1 MKQRHY
7 LAICIS
13 SAMLLLTACGGG
25 GSFGVDTATK
35 PTTIPTNNNPN
46 TPKQPTLVDDTSDKR
61 PSEEQLSDFMQPST
75 GQAVFVPRRIVRG
88 ANVTP
93 ENQKDIS
100 VADVKNIEDSF
111 TTPLVDM
118 FTKTADD
125 KKNLT
130 DEVST
135 HFANGNLFT
144 KRDEFKFVRSGYFLQ
159 DSGKTIFRPIFT
171 DGNYGYIFYQGTNP
185 STALPT
191 QNANLTY
198 KGYWDFT
205 TNAVNVPERTG
216 RAGKQSGYTSYDAVS
231 NEDVNVTQK
240 EHQGKPAGVGYSSE
254 FTVNFNDKTVKGDL
268 KRNGYIN
275 RDTVEQ
281 EVDTLYSV
289 DAKIH
294 GNRFRGSATAKKT
307 DELYF
312 KSNASQ
318 LEGGF
323 YGDNAEE
330 MAGKFLADDNS
341 LFAVFSAR
349 QQAQD
354 GKLADTATAF
364 DARQIQVDSKT
375 ATLKEQQLDSFGNAT
390 QLVVNGKV
398 FSLLPTA
405 GANATDP
412 LKYSVGDKELNISP
426 CCNNL
431 DYVKFGTHWFANES
445 LYYFLTG
452 ERTPVA
458 KIEAQTGNVQYKG
471 HWDATAFTANGQH
484 QWNPSTGGTDK
495 NRAELTFNFNDK
507 SFVGSLYAQDATSP
521 ALNLSGT
528 IDKNGFTGSA
538 KTGTAGINTDPKS
551 TGSPPILHLD
561 AKVDGAFYG
570 PNAQEVGGT
579 FFSNQEGKDKIAGA
593 FGAKRQVEQP

>member
-35 PTTIPTNNNPN
+35 PTVIPTNPS

-61 PSEEQLSDFMQPST
+61 PSEEQLNDFMQPST
-75 GQAVFVPRRIVRG
+75 GQSVFIPRRIAGGR
-88 ANVTP
+88 NVTP
-93 ENQKDIS
+93 ETQKDLS
-100 VADVKNIEDSF
+100 QADI
-111 TTPLVDM
+111 
-118 FTKTADD
+118 KTIGADFKTDLETVFNDD
-125 KKNLT
+125 KIDN
-130 DEVST
+130 SAHT
-135 HFANGNLFT
+135 HYAQGNLAT
-144 KRDEFKFVRSGYFLQ
+144 QRNELKFVRSGYFLQ
-159 DSGKTIFRPIFT
+159 DSGKTIFAPTGRT
-171 DGNYGYIFYQGTNP
+171 MGNYGYLFYQGQNP
-185 STALPT
+185 SSALPT
-191 QNANLTY
+191 ENANLIY

-205 TNAVNVPERTG
+205 TNAVNDAG
-216 RAGKQSGYTSYDAVS
+216 RKGLGNTSGYTSYDS
-231 NEDVNVTQK
+231 ISKEEVNVSIK
-240 EHQGKPAGVGYSSE
+240 EHDGKPAGIGYSSE
-254 FTVNFNDKTVKGDL
+254 FTVNFNDKTVTGDL

-275 RDTVEQ
+275 RNTTEQ
-281 EVDTLYSV
+281 EIDTLYKV

-294 GNRFRGSATAKKT
+294 GNRFRGSATANKT
-307 DELYF
+307 DEQFF
-312 KSNASQ
+312 KANATNQ

-330 MAGKFLADDNS
+330 LTGKFLADDNS

-349 QQAQD
+349 QQTQD
-354 GKLADTATAF
+354 GKLADTDMLF
-364 DARQIQVDSKT
+364 DARQIQADAKT
-375 ATLKEQQLDSFGNAT
+375 ATLKEQKLDSFGNAT
-390 QLVVNGKV
+390 QLVINGKV

-412 LKYSVGDKELNISP
+412 LKYNVSDKELNISP
-426 CCNNL
+426 CCSNL

-458 KIEAQTGNVQYKG
+458 KVEAHTGSVQYKG
-471 HWDATAFTANGQH
+471 HWDATAITADGQH
-484 QWNPSTGGTDK
+484 SWNPSTGGTDK
-495 NRAELTFNFNDK
+495 NRAELTFNFDDK

-521 ALNLSGT
+521 ALNLTGK

-538 KTGTAGINTDPKS
+538 KTNPNGINTDPKS

-579 FFSNQEGKDKIAGA
+579 FFSNQDGKDKIAGA